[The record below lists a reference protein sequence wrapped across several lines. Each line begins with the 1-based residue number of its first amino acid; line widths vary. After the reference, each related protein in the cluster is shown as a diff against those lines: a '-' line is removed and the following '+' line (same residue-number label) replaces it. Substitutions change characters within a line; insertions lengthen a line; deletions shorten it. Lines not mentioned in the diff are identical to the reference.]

1 MRVEALNGL
10 IELASTHGE
19 TLAQNLCTFVSKCA
33 SMCIDKES
41 AVRKESLR
49 LLTLILGSVGP
60 KQLEPFLS
68 ELVSYL
74 TVGLSHLYRFVRFI
88 L

>member
-10 IELASTHGE
+10 TELATTHGE
-19 TLAQNLCTFVSKCA
+19 TLVQNLCVFVRKCG

-41 AVRKESLR
+41 AVRKEAHT
-49 LLTLILGSVGP
+49 LLNLILGSVSP

-74 TVGLSHLYRFVRFI
+74 TVGLSHLYRFV
-88 L
+88 